1 MHGKIIVTTSVFWN
15 IILLYDCS
23 RKRGVVLTTS
33 VCLDSS
39 YLRLSTNNAETDT
52 VYKYLEK
59 SWFLYAVKASVMFI
73 GEKWQPWRKNT
84 DIIISTVMKWLT
96 CLISAINCR
105 GYTGTFV
112 CFAIC
117 NKILNNKTLLIQDR
131 FVFVT
136 FIWQKCIS
144 KGYGENGRPCIMPY
158 LPKDSVVIYMTFT

>member
-1 MHGKIIVTTSVFWN
+1 MHDKILDNHMHDNLSILKRHSSIRLLTKEGGRLDYQRMTWLIVS
-15 IILLYDCS
+15 
-23 RKRGVVLTTS
+23 
-33 VCLDSS
+33 
-39 YLRLSTNNAETDT
+39 LSTNNAETDT

-59 SWFLYAVKASVMFI
+59 SWFLYEVKASVMFI
-73 GEKWQPWRKNT
+73 GEKWQPWRKNS
-84 DIIISTVMKWLT
+84 DILISTVMKWLT
-96 CLISAINCR
+96 CLISVISCS
-105 GYTGTFV
+105 GYIGTLV

-158 LPKDSVVIYMTFT
+158 Q